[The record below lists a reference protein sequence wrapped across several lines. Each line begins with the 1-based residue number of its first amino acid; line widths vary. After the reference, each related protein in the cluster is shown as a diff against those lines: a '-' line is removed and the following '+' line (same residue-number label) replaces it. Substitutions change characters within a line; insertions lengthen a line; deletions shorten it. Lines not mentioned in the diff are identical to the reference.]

1 MVPFTEERLS
11 KDCPDC
17 VEQFRL
23 IREIIN
29 EATFKD
35 VGKLSCHVL
44 CIAVGELFEPKFKIK
59 HGYYTPGLEHSWLV
73 DRYGNII
80 DLYPWG
86 AIGGPILIA
95 RTIAGILSGYKTPKG
110 DIFMYREDDTLEVLK
125 NPKTREDAD
134 IAKAELARLLEAHET
149 R

>member
-1 MVPFTEERLS
+1 MVPFTEKQLS

-17 VEQFRL
+17 VEQFRQ

-59 HGYYTPGLEHSWLV
+59 HGYYTPGLQHSWLV

-86 AIGGPILIA
+86 AIGGPMLIA
-95 RTIAGILSGYKTPKG
+95 RTIAGILSGYKAPNG
-110 DIFMYREDDTLEVLK
+110 NSFMYREDNTLPVLED
-125 NPKTREDAD
+125 PKTREDAD
-134 IAKAELARLLEAHET
+134 IAKAELARLLEAREA
-149 R
+149 